1 MKLNLYPAFEA
12 LSLPHEIC
20 YNTQLDNN
28 GIYQLLNY
36 SDHRS
41 SASRGNC
48 RFTKG
53 TMNGI
58 ILHTHPYGSKAYPS
72 SEDIIYSINSYD
84 IKKSFI
90 VSTIGVWEIIYDGET
105 YINFNKIENIKNK
118 HDNLIARPLYNV
130 GLNRGLDRSRPENVS
145 VKNLN
150 KKIKDYSNKV
160 TKLME
165 ENGIPGLK
173 INFTHIHRIPENKI
187 YDTNDTSIRS
197 SMRSS
202 VNYSLRSPIRKLSKK
217 KKNKNKNK
225 NKNNIKNKNKKKRT
239 KKRKKMRKKR
249 R

>member
-28 GIYQLLNY
+28 GIYQLLDY

-53 TMNGI
+53 KMNGI

-72 SEDIIYSINSYD
+72 SEDIIYSINNYD

-90 VSTIGVWEIIYDGET
+90 VSTIGVWEIIYDGIK
-105 YINFNKIENIKNK
+105 YINFNNIQKIKNK

-173 INFTHIHRIPENKI
+173 INFTHIHRIPKNKI

-217 KKNKNKNK
+217 KKN
-225 NKNNIKNKNKKKRT
+225 NIKKTKKKT